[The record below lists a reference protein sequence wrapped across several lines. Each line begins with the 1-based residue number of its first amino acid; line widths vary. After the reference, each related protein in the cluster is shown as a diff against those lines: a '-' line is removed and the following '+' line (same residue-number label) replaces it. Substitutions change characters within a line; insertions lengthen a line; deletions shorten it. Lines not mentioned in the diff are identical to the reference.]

1 LKDDRQQL
9 VNEVLLRLCNA
20 QLSTRSG
27 NGMRGIVAYALIA
40 ALMAVADAAFFNGR
54 YLKDIEDTI
63 RTFAAI
69 STALGRR

>member
-1 LKDDRQQL
+1 
-9 VNEVLLRLCNA
+9 
-20 QLSTRSG
+20 
-27 NGMRGIVAYALIA
+27 MRGIVAFALIA

-63 RTFAAI
+63 RTLSAI